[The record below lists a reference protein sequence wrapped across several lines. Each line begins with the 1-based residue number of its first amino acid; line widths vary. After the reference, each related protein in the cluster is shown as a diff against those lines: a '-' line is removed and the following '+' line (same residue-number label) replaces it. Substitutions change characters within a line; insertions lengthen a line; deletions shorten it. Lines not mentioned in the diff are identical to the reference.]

1 MKLVRQRV
9 IRPPEFLWGGFGL
22 FALKAHQMCLRLRFA
37 VPEHMPPLLID
48 THTLIRVLHLL
59 VDRAIAVTPVGGV
72 TVHVQWTTGR
82 LVVVVEDEG
91 PWIAPRNIPGLF
103 AISSPDTALQL
114 AARLTQQAYG
124 VLTATS
130 EGRRAGLC
138 VTFEVPAL
146 VQPS

>member
-1 MKLVRQRV
+1 MKVVRQRV
-9 IRPPEFLWGGFGL
+9 IRPQEFLWGGFGL
-22 FALKAHQMCLRLRFA
+22 FALKAHHTCVTLRFA

-59 VDRAIAVTPVGGV
+59 VDRAIAVTPAGGV
-72 TVHVQWTTGR
+72 AVRMQWATGR
-82 LVVVVEDEG
+82 LIVVVEDEG
-91 PWIAPRNIPGLF
+91 PWIAPHDIPGLF
-103 AISSPDTALQL
+103 AASSPDAALQL
-114 AARLTQQAYG
+114 AARLTRQACG

-146 VQPS
+146 MQPP